1 MESRAASSIDPRCEP
16 YLRKM
21 LRSKAIENG
30 VLANT
35 ICEMIREGQNWIFCL
50 NPSPTSLTCAVEYP
64 SAARPSQI
72 LFEKKDRVGKK
83 SFKRSIDVCG
93 DVDNAVFNFAKDNLG
108 SYYLATQN
116 NSKSQRK
123 TRFFDCTNKF

>member
-1 MESRAASSIDPRCEP
+1 MPQVQVTLGVQP

-21 LRSKAIENG
+21 LSSKVIEDR
-30 VLANT
+30 VLANSNS
-35 ICEMIREGQNWIFCL
+35 EMIREGQNWIFCL

-72 LFEKKDRVGKK
+72 LFEERDRVGKMC
-83 SFKRSIDVCG
+83 FKRIIDVCG
-93 DVDNAVFNFAKDNLG
+93 DVDNAVFNYAKDNLG

-123 TRFFDCTNKF
+123 TRFSIVQISFKVI